1 VCADQTVLSHCV
13 VCCSENGTFRVI
25 GKIPVDII
33 KREGNSKGQ
42 SGVNN
47 SETQETLG
55 TKHRMQTNK
64 TQKQ

>member
-1 VCADQTVLSHCV
+1 MFFIFLVFCA
-13 VCCSENGTFRVI
+13 VI
-25 GKIPVDII
+25 VWYVDII

-55 TKHRMQTNK
+55 TKQRAQTNK